1 MLIGT
6 VKMKM
11 NLMTKLEAMD
21 EIIEDL
27 RKQLQDH
34 DTGPHGY
41 IHTAIGVLIEER
53 NELRDKI
60 AEAIQS

>member
-11 NLMTKLEAMD
+11 NLMTKLEALD

-27 RKQLQDH
+27 RDHIQPH
-34 DTGPHGY
+34 DTGH
-41 IHTAIGVLIEER
+41 IHTTINVLTHER
-53 NELRDKI
+53 NKLRDKI
-60 AEAIQS
+60 AEAIQR